1 MKTNDL
7 KEIINP
13 QAIDEWNKENPDDSY
28 SFEECE
34 KGLKEGIPQIA
45 EAMLESVLEK
55 MEEWNWSLEPEYMD
69 WCGDAVRDTNAV
81 DREEVECL
89 VKDAIRS
96 SIKQIWREN

>member
-1 MKTNDL
+1 MTY

-13 QAIDEWNKENPDDSY
+13 QAIDEWNKDNPDDSY

-55 MEEWNWSLEPEYMD
+55 MEEWNWFLDIEYMD
-69 WCGDAVRDTNAV
+69 LCGAAWETDAV
-81 DREEVECL
+81 DRDDFESAVMQ
-89 VKDAIRS
+89 AIRS
-96 SIKQIWREN
+96 SISKIEI